1 MKFKRAFF
9 QYVRLLKASYLNQR
23 GDRRKRREEAVSK
36 RKGLGKV
43 GFAILYAFGGL
54 AILGFEFS
62 IASQLAMA
70 AVRANA
76 VENTLYVLVGITQL
90 VVLFFGILTSMG
102 YLYFSKDQKLLSTLP
117 FEKGVV
123 FAVKSTQAYLG
134 ELLINCIV
142 FIPIAVAYGIICN
155 VYGYALPWTYYLVAV
170 LAAFMTPAV
179 PMLLITLLSLPIM
192 RLVAIFK
199 RRRVGNGI
207 ALAVLYLLFMVGYL
221 ALVGVGSAGE
231 INLGEGALTAFD
243 NVRKATIFNYPI
255 VNAMLGN
262 NGWANFFIYF
272 AGILVLFAVNLLFS
286 LLFYNKIL
294 RDSEESGGEVVR
306 KKSRST
312 APKSVF
318 GSFFLKE
325 LKTLVSTPTILMSV
339 ILGLVMPVLMM
350 AFVKFTFSD
359 ISTAEDPVPWMIGN
373 LDMFSVG
380 FATFIVQLMSVSAG
394 SVNSVGFS
402 LEGKNLPMLKSLP
415 LSPRELVKIK
425 LSFSIVI
432 TGIQSI
438 LVLIA
443 FPLIMGIHNPIAII
457 GLPLTVALSG
467 FFSNSMMLYF
477 DLKDP
482 NYTWNNISEITK
494 NNKRMIK
501 PMMIV
506 MAVAFAYFI
515 IAVILGV
522 AGKTLS
528 ATAALAIYYGS
539 AIALLGVFSW
549 LSYRKLMERPE
560 YYFAAIGG

>member
-231 INLGEGALTAFD
+231 ITLGEGALTAFD

-262 NGWANFFIYF
+262 KGWANFFIYF

-339 ILGLVMPVLMM
+339 ILGLVMPVLIM
-350 AFVKFTFSD
+350 AFYKFTFSD

-380 FATFIVQLMSVSAG
+380 LATFIVQLMSVSAG
-394 SVNSVGFS
+394 SVTSVGFS

-425 LSFSIVI
+425 LSFSMVI

-457 GLPLTVALSG
+457 GLPLMVALSG

>member
-231 INLGEGALTAFD
+231 ITLGEGALTAFD

-380 FATFIVQLMSVSAG
+380 LATFIVQLMSVSAG

-425 LSFSIVI
+425 LSFSMVI

-506 MAVAFAYFI
+506 MADAFAYFI

>member
-231 INLGEGALTAFD
+231 ITLGEGALTAFD

-255 VNAMLGN
+255 INAMLGN
-262 NGWANFFIYF
+262 KGWANFFIYF

-380 FATFIVQLMSVSAG
+380 LATFIVQLMSVSAG

>member
-43 GFAILYAFGGL
+43 SFAILYAFVGL

-231 INLGEGALTAFD
+231 ITLGEGALTAFD

-255 VNAMLGN
+255 INAMLGN
-262 NGWANFFIYF
+262 KGWANFFIYF

-350 AFVKFTFSD
+350 AFAKFTFSD

-394 SVNSVGFS
+394 SVTSVGFS

-425 LSFSIVI
+425 LSFSMVI

>member
-231 INLGEGALTAFD
+231 ITLGEGALTAFD

-255 VNAMLGN
+255 INAMLGN

-425 LSFSIVI
+425 LSFSMVI

>member
-231 INLGEGALTAFD
+231 ITLGEGALTAFD

-255 VNAMLGN
+255 INAMLGN

-272 AGILVLFAVNLLFS
+272 AGIMVLFAVNLLFS

-339 ILGLVMPVLMM
+339 IPGLVMPVLMM

-425 LSFSIVI
+425 LSFSMVI

-494 NNKRMIK
+494 NNKRMMK

-528 ATAALAIYYGS
+528 VTAALAIYYGS

>member
-231 INLGEGALTAFD
+231 ITLGEGALTAFD
-243 NVRKATIFNYPI
+243 NVKKATIFNYPI

-380 FATFIVQLMSVSAG
+380 LATFIVQLMSVSAG
-394 SVNSVGFS
+394 SVTSVGFS

-425 LSFSIVI
+425 LSFSMVI

-560 YYFAAIGG
+560 YYFSAIGG

>member
-425 LSFSIVI
+425 LSFSMVI

-494 NNKRMIK
+494 NNKRMMK

>member
-231 INLGEGALTAFD
+231 ITLGEGALTAFD

-262 NGWANFFIYF
+262 KGWANFFIYF

-380 FATFIVQLMSVSAG
+380 LATFIVQLMSVSAG
-394 SVNSVGFS
+394 SVTSVGFS

>member
-231 INLGEGALTAFD
+231 ITLGEGALTAFD

-272 AGILVLFAVNLLFS
+272 AGILVLFAANLLFS

-394 SVNSVGFS
+394 SVTSVGFS

-425 LSFSIVI
+425 LSFSMVI

-501 PMMIV
+501 PMMIL

>member
-221 ALVGVGSAGE
+221 ALAGVGSAGE
-231 INLGEGALTAFD
+231 ITLGEGTLTAFD

-255 VNAMLGN
+255 INAMLGN
-262 NGWANFFIYF
+262 KGWANFFIYF

-380 FATFIVQLMSVSAG
+380 LATFIVQLMSVSAG

-425 LSFSIVI
+425 LSFSMVI
-432 TGIQSI
+432 SGIQSI
-438 LVLIA
+438 SVLIA

>member
-425 LSFSIVI
+425 LSFSMVI

-494 NNKRMIK
+494 NNKRMMK

-560 YYFAAIGG
+560 YYFSAIGG

>member
-43 GFAILYAFGGL
+43 GFAILYAFAGL

-231 INLGEGALTAFD
+231 ITLGEGALTAFD

-255 VNAMLGN
+255 INAMLGN

-380 FATFIVQLMSVSAG
+380 LATFIVQLMSVSAG

-425 LSFSIVI
+425 LSFSMVI

-438 LVLIA
+438 LVLIE

>member
-231 INLGEGALTAFD
+231 ITLGEGALTAFD

-255 VNAMLGN
+255 INAMLGN

-394 SVNSVGFS
+394 SVTSVGFS

-425 LSFSIVI
+425 LSFSMVI

>member
-43 GFAILYAFGGL
+43 GFAILYAFGAL
-54 AILGFEFS
+54 AFLGFEFS

-102 YLYFSKDQKLLSTLP
+102 NLYFSKDQKLLSTLP

-221 ALVGVGSAGE
+221 ALVEAGSTGE
-231 INLGEGALTAFD
+231 ITLGEGALTAFD

-255 VNAMLGN
+255 INAMLGN

-380 FATFIVQLMSVSAG
+380 LATFIVQLMSVSAG

>member
-231 INLGEGALTAFD
+231 ITLGEGALTAFD

-255 VNAMLGN
+255 INAMLGN
-262 NGWANFFIYF
+262 KGWANFFIYF

-425 LSFSIVI
+425 LSFSMVI

>member
-170 LAAFMTPAV
+170 FAAFMTPAV

-231 INLGEGALTAFD
+231 ITLGEGALTAFD

-255 VNAMLGN
+255 INAMLGN
-262 NGWANFFIYF
+262 KGWANFFIYF

-380 FATFIVQLMSVSAG
+380 LATFIIQLMSVSAG

-425 LSFSIVI
+425 LSFSMVI

-457 GLPLTVALSG
+457 GLPLMVALSG

>member
-102 YLYFSKDQKLLSTLP
+102 YLYFSKDQKLLSALP

-231 INLGEGALTAFD
+231 ITLGEGALTAFD

-262 NGWANFFIYF
+262 KGWANFFIYF

-339 ILGLVMPVLMM
+339 ILGLVMPVLIM
-350 AFVKFTFSD
+350 AFYKFTFSD

-380 FATFIVQLMSVSAG
+380 LATFIVQLMSVSAG
-394 SVNSVGFS
+394 SVTSVGFS

-425 LSFSIVI
+425 LSFSMVV

-438 LVLIA
+438 SVLIA

-457 GLPLTVALSG
+457 GLPLMVALSG

>member
-231 INLGEGALTAFD
+231 ITLGEGALTAFD

-255 VNAMLGN
+255 INAMLGN

-272 AGILVLFAVNLLFS
+272 AGIMVLFAVNLLFS

-425 LSFSIVI
+425 LSFSMVI

>member
-231 INLGEGALTAFD
+231 ITLGEGALTAFD

-425 LSFSIVI
+425 LSFSMVI

>member
-142 FIPIAVAYGIICN
+142 FIPIAIAYGIICN

-231 INLGEGALTAFD
+231 ITLGEGALTAFD

-255 VNAMLGN
+255 INAMLGN
-262 NGWANFFIYF
+262 KGWANFFIYF

-394 SVNSVGFS
+394 SVTSVGFS

-425 LSFSIVI
+425 LSFSMVI

-494 NNKRMIK
+494 NNKRMMK

-539 AIALLGVFSW
+539 AIALLGVFSG

>member
-43 GFAILYAFGGL
+43 GFAILYAFGAL
-54 AILGFEFS
+54 AFLGFEFS

-221 ALVGVGSAGE
+221 ALVEAGSTGE
-231 INLGEGALTAFD
+231 ITLGEGALTAFD

-255 VNAMLGN
+255 INAMLGN

-272 AGILVLFAVNLLFS
+272 AGILVLFAANLLFS

-380 FATFIVQLMSVSAG
+380 LATFIVQLMSVSAG

-425 LSFSIVI
+425 LSFSMVI

-457 GLPLTVALSG
+457 GLPLMVALSG

-515 IAVILGV
+515 MAVILGV

>member
-43 GFAILYAFGGL
+43 GFAILYAFGAL
-54 AILGFEFS
+54 AFLGFEFS

-207 ALAVLYLLFMVGYL
+207 ALAVLYLMFMVGYL
-221 ALVGVGSAGE
+221 ALVEAGSTGE
-231 INLGEGALTAFD
+231 ITLGEGALTAFD

-255 VNAMLGN
+255 INAMLGN
-262 NGWANFFIYF
+262 KGWANFFIYF

-380 FATFIVQLMSVSAG
+380 LATFIVQLMSVSAG

-425 LSFSIVI
+425 LSFSMVI

-457 GLPLTVALSG
+457 GLPLMVALSG

-560 YYFAAIGG
+560 YYFSAIGG

>member
-231 INLGEGALTAFD
+231 ITLGEGALTAFD

-255 VNAMLGN
+255 INAMLGN
-262 NGWANFFIYF
+262 KGWANFFIYF

-394 SVNSVGFS
+394 SVTSVGFS

-425 LSFSIVI
+425 LSFSMVI

-457 GLPLTVALSG
+457 GLPLMVALSG

>member
-231 INLGEGALTAFD
+231 ITLGEGALTAFD

-255 VNAMLGN
+255 INAMLGN

-272 AGILVLFAVNLLFS
+272 AGIFVLFAVNLLFS

-350 AFVKFTFSD
+350 AFFKFTFSD

-380 FATFIVQLMSVSAG
+380 LATFIVQLMSVSAG

-425 LSFSIVI
+425 LSFSMVI

>member
-255 VNAMLGN
+255 INAMLGN

-380 FATFIVQLMSVSAG
+380 LATFIVQLMSVSAG
-394 SVNSVGFS
+394 SVTSVRFS

>member
-43 GFAILYAFGGL
+43 GFAILYAFGAL
-54 AILGFEFS
+54 AFLGFEFS

-221 ALVGVGSAGE
+221 ALVEAGSTGE
-231 INLGEGALTAFD
+231 ITLGEGALTAFD

-255 VNAMLGN
+255 INAMLGN

-350 AFVKFTFSD
+350 VFVKFTFSD

-380 FATFIVQLMSVSAG
+380 LATFIVQLMSVSAG

-425 LSFSIVI
+425 LSFSMVI

-457 GLPLTVALSG
+457 GLPLMVALSG

-515 IAVILGV
+515 MAVILGV

>member
-231 INLGEGALTAFD
+231 ITLGEGALTAFD

-255 VNAMLGN
+255 INAMLGN

-272 AGILVLFAVNLLFS
+272 AGIFVLFAVNLLFS

-350 AFVKFTFSD
+350 AFFKFTFSD

-380 FATFIVQLMSVSAG
+380 LATFIVQLMSVSAG

-425 LSFSIVI
+425 LSFSMVI

-457 GLPLTVALSG
+457 GLPLMVALSG

-515 IAVILGV
+515 MAVILGV

-528 ATAALAIYYGS
+528 DTAALAIYYGS

>member
-43 GFAILYAFGGL
+43 GFAILYAFGAL

-62 IASQLAMA
+62 IASKLAMA

-155 VYGYALPWTYYLVAV
+155 VCGYALPWTYYLVAV

-221 ALVGVGSAGE
+221 ALVEAGSTGE
-231 INLGEGALTAFD
+231 ITLGEGALTAFD

-255 VNAMLGN
+255 INAMLGN

-272 AGILVLFAVNLLFS
+272 AGILVLFAANLLFS

-350 AFVKFTFSD
+350 AFFKFTFSD

-380 FATFIVQLMSVSAG
+380 LATFIVQLMSVSAG

-425 LSFSIVI
+425 LSFSMVI

-494 NNKRMIK
+494 NNKRMMK

>member
-231 INLGEGALTAFD
+231 ITLGEGALTAFD

-255 VNAMLGN
+255 INAMLGN

-272 AGILVLFAVNLLFS
+272 AGILVLFAANLLFS

-380 FATFIVQLMSVSAG
+380 LATFIVQLMSVSAG

-402 LEGKNLPMLKSLP
+402 LEGKNLPILKSLP

-425 LSFSIVI
+425 LSFSLVI

>member
-231 INLGEGALTAFD
+231 ITLGEGALTAFD

-255 VNAMLGN
+255 INAMLGN

-272 AGILVLFAVNLLFS
+272 AGIFVLFAVNLLFS

-425 LSFSIVI
+425 LSFSMVI

-494 NNKRMIK
+494 NNKRMMK

>member
-43 GFAILYAFGGL
+43 GFAILYAFVGL

-231 INLGEGALTAFD
+231 ITLGEGALTAFD

-255 VNAMLGN
+255 INAMLGN

-272 AGILVLFAVNLLFS
+272 AGIMVLFAVNLLFS

-394 SVNSVGFS
+394 SVTSVGFS

-425 LSFSIVI
+425 LSFSMVI

-506 MAVAFAYFI
+506 MDVAFAYFI

>member
-255 VNAMLGN
+255 INAMLGN
-262 NGWANFFIYF
+262 KGWANFFIYF

-380 FATFIVQLMSVSAG
+380 LATFIVQLMSVSAG

-432 TGIQSI
+432 TAIQSI

>member
-255 VNAMLGN
+255 INAMLGN

-350 AFVKFTFSD
+350 AFFKFTFSD

-380 FATFIVQLMSVSAG
+380 LATFIVQLMSVSAG

-425 LSFSIVI
+425 LSFSMVI

>member
-231 INLGEGALTAFD
+231 ITLGEGALTAFD

-255 VNAMLGN
+255 INAMLGN

-272 AGILVLFAVNLLFS
+272 AGIMVLFAVNLLFS

-425 LSFSIVI
+425 LSFSMVI

-494 NNKRMIK
+494 NNKRMMK

>member
-425 LSFSIVI
+425 LSFSMVI

-457 GLPLTVALSG
+457 GLPLMVALSG

-501 PMMIV
+501 PTMIV

-560 YYFAAIGG
+560 YYFSAIGG

>member
-43 GFAILYAFGGL
+43 GFAILYAFVGL

-221 ALVGVGSAGE
+221 ALVGAGSTGE
-231 INLGEGALTAFD
+231 ITLGEGALTAFD

-255 VNAMLGN
+255 INAMLGN
-262 NGWANFFIYF
+262 KGWANFFIYF

-380 FATFIVQLMSVSAG
+380 LATFIVQLMSVSAG

-432 TGIQSI
+432 TAIQSI

-560 YYFAAIGG
+560 YYFSAIGG

>member
-231 INLGEGALTAFD
+231 ITLGEGALTAFD

-262 NGWANFFIYF
+262 KGWANFFIYF

-339 ILGLVMPVLMM
+339 ILGLVMPVLIM
-350 AFVKFTFSD
+350 AFYKFTFSD

-380 FATFIVQLMSVSAG
+380 LATFIVQLMSVSAG
-394 SVNSVGFS
+394 SVTSVGFS
-402 LEGKNLPMLKSLP
+402 LEGKNLPVLKSLP

-425 LSFSIVI
+425 LSFSMVI

-457 GLPLTVALSG
+457 GLPLMVALSG

>member
-231 INLGEGALTAFD
+231 ITLGEGALTAFD

-255 VNAMLGN
+255 INAMLGN
-262 NGWANFFIYF
+262 KGWANFFIYF

-339 ILGLVMPVLMM
+339 ILGLVMPVLIM
-350 AFVKFTFSD
+350 AFYKFTFSD

-380 FATFIVQLMSVSAG
+380 LATFIVQLMSVSAG
-394 SVNSVGFS
+394 SVTSVGFS

-425 LSFSIVI
+425 LSFSMVI